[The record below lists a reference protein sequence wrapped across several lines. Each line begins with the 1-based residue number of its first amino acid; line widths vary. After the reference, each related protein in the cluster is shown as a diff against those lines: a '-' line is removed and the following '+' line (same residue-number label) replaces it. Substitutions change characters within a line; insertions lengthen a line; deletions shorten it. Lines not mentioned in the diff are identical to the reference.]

1 MIGATGAQDPGNGLP
16 NTQGYFGRDWVFVR
30 LTADAVC
37 AEELGRH
44 VVIGPFAYLLTSP
57 NDRKPSFMND
67 MTKSVI
73 KVGDLVRRSPEA
85 RFKAPPNDGKTSSE
99 QMHLGDA
106 WGEV

>member
-1 MIGATGAQDPGNGLP
+1 M
-16 NTQGYFGRDWVFVR
+16 
-30 LTADAVC
+30 
-37 AEELGRH
+37 
-44 VVIGPFAYLLTSP
+44 
-57 NDRKPSFMND
+57 KD

-73 KVGDLVRRSPEA
+73 KAGDLDKRSLEA